1 MSDNEDNIFD
11 DENSFEVDTDEES
24 ARHTTKKKQTKITI
38 QPDNDDSD
46 FEDDENDENDDDG
59 VDDKEENIEIDNDD
73 LDDIDADDDSVDLNN
88 DDESIKNDE
97 DGNMSGDEDDIDTKR
112 KQVSKMSLDV
122 GTDLPED
129 MDVYGASSA
138 MNPQLFE
145 DNEEDE
151 DPDENYLQKFETNI
165 KENYVSDFHPETSV
179 HNYEEIVAMA
189 KVVRDKNNI
198 IVDPLH
204 KTIPVLT
211 KYERARVLG
220 QRAKQIDNGSK
231 PYVAVPDNIIEGHLI
246 AQLEL
251 EQKRIPFI
259 IRRPLPG
266 NAGSEYWSLKDLE
279 ILTM

>member
-24 ARHTTKKKQTKITI
+24 ARHTTKKKPTKITI
-38 QPDNDDSD
+38 HPDNDDSD

-97 DGNMSGDEDDIDTKR
+97 DENMSGDEDDIDTKR

-211 KYERARVLG
+211 KY
-220 QRAKQIDNGSK
+220 
-231 PYVAVPDNIIEGHLI
+231 
-246 AQLEL
+246 
-251 EQKRIPFI
+251 
-259 IRRPLPG
+259 
-266 NAGSEYWSLKDLE
+266 
-279 ILTM
+279 

>member
-24 ARHTTKKKQTKITI
+24 ARHTTKKKPTKITI

-88 DDESIKNDE
+88 DDE